1 MVCGVCGMVYVVWS
15 IACVGTRILKNDPVS
30 LTYSLNSSPVHLA
43 RIPLSSLPFSSFSS
57 FSSSSFLF
65 KIGRLRVFRRQ
76 YAKFRSGQI
85 IRKWGSFVEGKG
97 EGGAARAF
105 SLWLPEFYDAVLSVL
120 SGEGQRCVDIFGSNR

>member
-1 MVCGVCGMVYVVWS
+1 M
-15 IACVGTRILKNDPVS
+15 
-30 LTYSLNSSPVHLA
+30 
-43 RIPLSSLPFSSFSS
+43 PLSSLFLTHSLFSRPPRFPLLSSFI
-57 FSSSSFLF
+57 F

-120 SGEGQRCVDIFGSNR
+120 SGEGQRCVDIFGSSR